1 MEEISMSDHIKPFE
15 RIKNPKV
22 RSLIKNL
29 GWTIIV
35 IAIMWFYA
43 YKITYLLGGV

>member
-1 MEEISMSDHIKPFE
+1 MSDHVKPIE

-22 RSLIKNL
+22 RSFLKNL
-29 GWTIIV
+29 GWVIIV

-43 YKITYLLGGV
+43 YKITYFFGGV